1 MNILIKNITKTC
13 FKVLSMILENK
24 YLMLKSWTQNYIELF
39 LIS

>member
-13 FKVLSMILENK
+13 SKVLSMILENK